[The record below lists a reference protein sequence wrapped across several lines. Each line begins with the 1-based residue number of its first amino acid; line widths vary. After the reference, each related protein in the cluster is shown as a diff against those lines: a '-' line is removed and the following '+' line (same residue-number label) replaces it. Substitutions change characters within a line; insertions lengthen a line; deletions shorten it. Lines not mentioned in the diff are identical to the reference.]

1 MARFSSLFSSSSGN
15 CSYIGSAEGGVLVD
29 AGVSAKQINLKLDC
43 IGVNP
48 VDIGAIFVTHE
59 HSDHVRGLRV
69 FASKYNIPVYATQGT
84 VDALIASDT
93 ANGSFEIYPIPNDG
107 IEIKGQFIV
116 PFKTSHDS
124 KQSCG
129 YVITTSDD
137 RKIAVATDTGIITE
151 ETRAAV
157 RGCDL
162 VLAESNHDIG
172 MLRNGPYPYLL
183 KRRILSDV
191 GHLSNID
198 CSKFVTELVESGTTR
213 ILLGHLSKEN
223 NIPELAFQTT
233 KSALDCA
240 GAVQFRD
247 YILKV
252 AGGNEVETVV
262 L

>member
-15 CSYIGSAEGGVLVD
+15 CSYIGSAKGGILID

-69 FASKYNIPVYATQGT
+69 FASKHKIPVYATQGT
-84 VDALIASDT
+84 VDALIDSGV
-93 ANGSFEIYPIPNDG
+93 ANGSFEINPVDSNG
-107 IEIKGQFIV
+107 IEINGQLIV
-116 PFKTSHDS
+116 PFRTSHDS
-124 KQSCG
+124 AQSCG
-129 YVITTSDD
+129 FVVTTTDD
-137 RKIAVATDTGIITE
+137 RKIAVATDTGYVTE
-151 ETRAAV
+151 ETKAAV
-157 RGCDL
+157 KGCDL
-162 VLAESNHDIG
+162 ILAESNHDIG
-172 MLRNGPYPYLL
+172 MVRNGIYPYLL

-198 CSKFVTELVESGTTR
+198 CSNFVTELVKNGTTR
-213 ILLGHLSKEN
+213 IVLGHLSKEN
-223 NIPELAFQTT
+223 NIPELAFQTS
-233 KSALDCA
+233 KSALDCV

-247 YILKV
+247 YILSV
-252 AGGNEVETVV
+252 AGDSEIETVV